1 MHLICI
7 MKIKLTI
14 LVILMFKKIKSEKIQ
29 GFSQLQTQQS
39 TKPTLR
45 LNSEVFF
52 CKPALCDAKSYL
64 HSNTEWTWKSIF
76 ENQSPLWY
84 PLLR

>member
-7 MKIKLTI
+7 MEIKLTI

-39 TKPTLR
+39 TKPRPHLEAEFR
-45 LNSEVFF
+45 
-52 CKPALCDAKSYL
+52 
-64 HSNTEWTWKSIF
+64 SIF
-76 ENQSPLWY
+76 LQAGPLRCQILFALKHGVDLEKY
-84 PLLR
+84 F